1 MAFTRS
7 LALTLAITVTSTLFM
22 QTQSQAMLAPTGAA
36 QTAESVTS
44 AADLQTIQS
53 ALESKV
59 LKGKLH
65 AMGLTDEEIHS
76 RLSRLSEA
84 QKHQLASQ
92 IRAVHPAG
100 DILIGVL
107 VLVVLVLLIIF
118 LVKRI

>member
-65 AMGLTDEEIHS
+65 AMGLTDEEIQS